1 MAEPQEQDAGAAP
14 APKKKGGGLLMKL
27 LTAVLLLVVAGG
39 GAAWWL
45 FGARAEAHEAV
56 EPPLEERG
64 LVSFEPFLANLT
76 DEGGSRFLK
85 ATIGLV
91 VETEAEAKH
100 IDETAVVKGHLRSAI
115 LELLTV
121 QSAPVLVTPEGK
133 DALKAKIRERT
144 GALLKDTKVLDV
156 LFSEF
161 VVQF

>member
-1 MAEPQEQDAGAAP
+1 MAEPTEDITPAP
-14 APKKKGGGLLMKL
+14 PKKKGGLLIKL
-27 LTAVLLLVVAGG
+27 VIAVVVLAGAGG
-39 GAAWWL
+39 GSAWWFL
-45 FGARAEAHEAV
+45 RGTATEAKETA

-64 LVSFEPFLANLT
+64 LLMFEPFLANLT
-76 DEGGSRFLK
+76 DEGGNRFLK

-100 IDETAVVKGHLRSAI
+100 LEEKPVVIGHLRSAI

-133 DALKAKIRERT
+133 DTLKKKIKERT
-144 GALLKDTKVLDV
+144 SELLKDQKVIDV

>member
-1 MAEPQEQDAGAAP
+1 MAEPAETETIP
-14 APKKKGGGLLMKL
+14 APRKKKGGLVMKL
-27 LTAVLLLVVAGG
+27 VIAIVLLGGIGG
-39 GAAWWL
+39 GAAWWFL
-45 FGARAEAHEAV
+45 RGTATEAKEVA

-64 LVSFEPFLANLT
+64 LLTFEPFLANLT
-76 DEGGSRFLK
+76 DEGGTRFLK

-100 IDETAVVKGHLRSAI
+100 LEEKPVVIGHLRSTI

-133 DALKAKIRERT
+133 EALKKKIKEQT
-144 GALLKDTKVLDV
+144 SEILKDKKVLDV

>member
-1 MAEPQEQDAGAAP
+1 MAEPEVQEIAP
-14 APKKKGGGLLMKL
+14 PQPKKKGGLMMKL
-27 LTAVLLLVVAGG
+27 IIGVVLLGGVGG

-45 FGARAEAHEAV
+45 LGTKTEAKEAA

-64 LVSFEPFLANLT
+64 LLTFEPFLANLT
-76 DEGGSRFLK
+76 DEGGNRFLK

-100 IDETAVVKGHLRSAI
+100 IEETPVVMGHLRSTI
-115 LELLTV
+115 LELLAV

-133 DALKAKIRERT
+133 ETLKKKIKEQT
-144 GALLKDTKVLDV
+144 SALLKDKKVIDV